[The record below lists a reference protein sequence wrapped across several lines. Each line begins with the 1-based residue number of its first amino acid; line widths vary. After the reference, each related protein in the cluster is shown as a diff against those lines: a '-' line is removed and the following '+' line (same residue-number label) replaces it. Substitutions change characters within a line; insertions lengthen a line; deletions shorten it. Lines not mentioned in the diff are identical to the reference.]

1 MRRTRLHCRRT
12 SAAEHGF
19 TLIELTITVALL
31 VLVLGMFFEALAS
44 SQRSESF
51 AEDRS
56 QTLDALQVTMARV
69 TKDTRQATSID
80 PASSA
85 SLLNMQTYVAG
96 ALATVVYQINGTM
109 LTRSVNGG
117 AALVLI
123 RNLASP
129 SLFTYEP
136 SSTNAQVVTILL
148 QATPKHSPNT
158 TVQLTSEVRLRNL
171 SNS

>member
-1 MRRTRLHCRRT
+1 MRRTRLRCRRT
-12 SAAEHGF
+12 NAAEGGF
-19 TLIELTITVALL
+19 TLIELTITVGLL
-31 VLVLGMFFEALAS
+31 VIVLGTFSEALAS

-51 AEDRS
+51 AVDRS
-56 QTLDALQVTMARV
+56 QTLDALQTTMARV
-69 TKDTRQATSID
+69 TKDTRQASSID
-80 PASSA
+80 PSSSA
-85 SLLNMQTYVAG
+85 SLLDMQTYVSG
-96 ALATVVYQINGTM
+96 ALATVSYQISGTT
-109 LTRSVNGG
+109 LTRSLNGG
-117 AALVLI
+117 AAIMLI
-123 RNLASP
+123 TNLASP

>member
-1 MRRTRLHCRRT
+1 MRRTQLCCRRT
-12 SAAEHGF
+12 SAVEHGF

-31 VLVLGMFFEALAS
+31 VLVLGTVSEALTS

-56 QTLDALQVTMARV
+56 QTLDALQTTMARV

-80 PASSA
+80 PSSSA
-85 SLLNMQTYVAG
+85 SLLDMQTYVNG
-96 ALATVVYQINGTM
+96 TLATVIYQISGTI
-109 LTRSVNGG
+109 LTRTVNGG
-117 AALVLI
+117 AAIDLVT
-123 RNLASP
+123 NLASP

-136 SSTNAQVVTILL
+136 SSTNAQVITILL

-158 TVQLTSEVRLRNL
+158 TVQLTSEVSLRNL

>member
-1 MRRTRLHCRRT
+1 MRRIRSRCRRT

-19 TLIELTITVALL
+19 SVIELTITVALL
-31 VLVLGMFFEALAS
+31 LVVLGMLFEALGS

-51 AEDRS
+51 ARDRS
-56 QTLDALQVTMARV
+56 TTLDALQTTMARV
-69 TKDTRQATSID
+69 TKDARQAKAIGPTSSD
-80 PASSA
+80 SR
-85 SLLNMQTYVAG
+85 LDVQTDVNG
-96 ALATVVYQINGTM
+96 SPATVVYQISGTT

-117 AALVLI
+117 AGIILMT
-123 RNLASP
+123 NLASP

-136 SSTNAQVVTILL
+136 AVVTILL

-171 SNS
+171 SDS